1 MKVLNILS
9 ILTAAGS
16 AIASKCH
23 PYYDCCKGCQTIL
36 TDEEGNWGSENGQW
50 CFVDEKKC
58 ESVLGTC
65 KFEAIG
71 YPCCSHCDVILTDD
85 DGNWGAENG
94 QWCGIPENCGSTEP
108 STNQSVAPTENF
120 FDNELYISPNYVK
133 EIESTIPDLSPEL
146 QAKAKNV
153 EKVSSA
159 VWLAYEGAPNDVAPH
174 LKAAGSKTVTFI
186 LYMIPTRDC
195 NSLASAGGVSDLDK
209 YKGYVDKIANT
220 IKKFPESKVVMVIE
234 PDTLGNLITGETEA
248 CKNVHTLHKQALAYA
263 ANVFGNMSNVSAYL
277 DAAHSKW
284 LGWAADKVA
293 AVVKEILDNAPNA
306 NIRGFS
312 TNVSNYMPIEA
323 EYEYHQKLH
332 DALEEVGIKD
342 KRFIVDTGRSGVD
355 VREEFDVNQTWCN
368 LIYAGLGEPS
378 RGSPDPEN
386 MPLLDAFMWLKPPGE
401 ADGSDT
407 GSRADPVCGR
417 EDSFPGSPD
426 AGSWFG
432 EYFASMLEK
441 SPFYSDDTVEPSEPS
456 TPTNSTEPAESTP
469 GSSVAPTENF
479 FDNELYISP
488 NYVKEIEST
497 IPDLSPELQ
506 AKAKNVEKVSSAVWL
521 AYEGAPNDVA
531 PHLKAAGSKTVTFI
545 LYMIPT
551 RDCNSLASAGGVS
564 DLDKYKGYVDKIAN
578 TIKKFPESKVV
589 MVIEP
594 DTLGNLITGET
605 EACKNV
611 HTLHKQALAYAA
623 NVFGNMSNVS
633 AYLDAAHSKWL
644 GWAADKVAAVV
655 KEILD
660 NAPNANIRGFSTNVS
675 NYMPIEAEYEY
686 HQKLHDA
693 LEEVGI
699 KDKRFIVDTGRSGVD
714 VREEFDVNQTWCNL
728 IYAGLGEPSRGSPD
742 PENMPLL
749 DAFMWLKPPGE
760 ADGSDTGSRADPVCG
775 REDSFPGSPDAG
787 SWFGEYFASMLEKSP
802 FYSDDTVEPSEPSTP
817 TNSTE
822 PAEST
827 PGSSVAPTENFFD
840 NELYISPNYVKEIES
855 TIPDLSPELQAKAK
869 NVEKVSSAVW
879 LAYEGAPNDVAPHL
893 KAAGSK
899 TVTFILYMIPTRD
912 CNSLAS
918 AGGVSDLDKYK
929 GYVDKIANTIKKFPE
944 SKVVMVIEPDTLG
957 NLITGETEACKNV
970 HTLHKQALAY
980 AANVFGNMSNVSA
993 YLDAAHSKWLGWAA
1007 DKVAAVVKEI
1017 LDNAPNANIRGFST
1031 NVSNYMPI
1039 EAEYEYHQKL
1049 HDALEEVGIK
1059 DKRFIVDTG
1068 RSGVDVR
1075 EEFDVNQT
1083 WCNLIYAGL
1092 GEPSRGSP
1100 DPENMPLLDAFMWL
1114 KPPGEA
1120 DGSDTGSR
1128 ADPVCG
1134 REDSFPG
1141 SPDAGSWFGEYF
1153 ASMLEKSPFYSD
1165 DTVEPSEQS
1174 TPTSSTE
1181 SAEPTSQTSSCKFEE
1196 IGYSC
1201 CSHCDVVYTDEDGDW
1216 GTEDGKWCGIPE
1228 NCKGYACA
1236 VNYYIYLHE
1245 HMISC
1250 VHVDIYSTCDRR
1262 KFKNKDTYLA
1272 FLDLKKVYDSVPIFN
1287 VLMKTHHLGKQRLRL
1302 IRKMNLRKLET
1313 TYNST
1318 LSILILHAIYG
1329 YKFDARVAKA
1339 VNMIEY
1345 SCPYC
1350 FRKNKS
1356 STDSNSCNE
1365 EYSINNNNN
1374 NNRNNISIG
1383 ENCVNNSNF
1392 LNNDFFLGGNLRLSL
1407 QKLCL
1412 GLVFDKDCYK
1422 RKLTRNINAEL
1433 HTSEGEDQNFFQK
1446 KLLCILDNLE
1456 EDFEIRITEIQYL
1469 KSYRST

>member
-355 VREEFDVNQTWCN
+355 VREEFNVNQTWCN

-456 TPTNSTEPAESTP
+456 TPTNSTEPAEST
-469 GSSVAPTENF
+469 
-479 FDNELYISP
+479 
-488 NYVKEIEST
+488 
-497 IPDLSPELQ
+497 
-506 AKAKNVEKVSSAVWL
+506 
-521 AYEGAPNDVA
+521 
-531 PHLKAAGSKTVTFI
+531 
-545 LYMIPT
+545 
-551 RDCNSLASAGGVS
+551 
-564 DLDKYKGYVDKIAN
+564 
-578 TIKKFPESKVV
+578 
-589 MVIEP
+589 
-594 DTLGNLITGET
+594 
-605 EACKNV
+605 
-611 HTLHKQALAYAA
+611 
-623 NVFGNMSNVS
+623 
-633 AYLDAAHSKWL
+633 
-644 GWAADKVAAVV
+644 
-655 KEILD
+655 
-660 NAPNANIRGFSTNVS
+660 
-675 NYMPIEAEYEY
+675 
-686 HQKLHDA
+686 
-693 LEEVGI
+693 
-699 KDKRFIVDTGRSGVD
+699 
-714 VREEFDVNQTWCNL
+714 
-728 IYAGLGEPSRGSPD
+728 
-742 PENMPLL
+742 
-749 DAFMWLKPPGE
+749 
-760 ADGSDTGSRADPVCG
+760 
-775 REDSFPGSPDAG
+775 
-787 SWFGEYFASMLEKSP
+787 
-802 FYSDDTVEPSEPSTP
+802 
-817 TNSTE
+817 
-822 PAEST
+822 
-827 PGSSVAPTENFFD
+827 
-840 NELYISPNYVKEIES
+840 
-855 TIPDLSPELQAKAK
+855 
-869 NVEKVSSAVW
+869 
-879 LAYEGAPNDVAPHL
+879 
-893 KAAGSK
+893 
-899 TVTFILYMIPTRD
+899 
-912 CNSLAS
+912 
-918 AGGVSDLDKYK
+918 
-929 GYVDKIANTIKKFPE
+929 
-944 SKVVMVIEPDTLG
+944 
-957 NLITGETEACKNV
+957 
-970 HTLHKQALAY
+970 
-980 AANVFGNMSNVSA
+980 
-993 YLDAAHSKWLGWAA
+993 
-1007 DKVAAVVKEI
+1007 
-1017 LDNAPNANIRGFST
+1017 
-1031 NVSNYMPI
+1031 
-1039 EAEYEYHQKL
+1039 
-1049 HDALEEVGIK
+1049 
-1059 DKRFIVDTG
+1059 
-1068 RSGVDVR
+1068 
-1075 EEFDVNQT
+1075 
-1083 WCNLIYAGL
+1083 
-1092 GEPSRGSP
+1092 
-1100 DPENMPLLDAFMWL
+1100 
-1114 KPPGEA
+1114 
-1120 DGSDTGSR
+1120 
-1128 ADPVCG
+1128 
-1134 REDSFPG
+1134 
-1141 SPDAGSWFGEYF
+1141 
-1153 ASMLEKSPFYSD
+1153 
-1165 DTVEPSEQS
+1165 
-1174 TPTSSTE
+1174 
-1181 SAEPTSQTSSCKFEE
+1181 SQTSSCKFEE

-1228 NCKGYACA
+1228 NC
-1236 VNYYIYLHE
+1236 
-1245 HMISC
+1245 S
-1250 VHVDIYSTCDRR
+1250 
-1262 KFKNKDTYLA
+1262 
-1272 FLDLKKVYDSVPIFN
+1272 
-1287 VLMKTHHLGKQRLRL
+1287 
-1302 IRKMNLRKLET
+1302 
-1313 TYNST
+1313 
-1318 LSILILHAIYG
+1318 
-1329 YKFDARVAKA
+1329 
-1339 VNMIEY
+1339 
-1345 SCPYC
+1345 
-1350 FRKNKS
+1350 
-1356 STDSNSCNE
+1356 
-1365 EYSINNNNN
+1365 
-1374 NNRNNISIG
+1374 
-1383 ENCVNNSNF
+1383 
-1392 LNNDFFLGGNLRLSL
+1392 
-1407 QKLCL
+1407 
-1412 GLVFDKDCYK
+1412 
-1422 RKLTRNINAEL
+1422 
-1433 HTSEGEDQNFFQK
+1433 
-1446 KLLCILDNLE
+1446 
-1456 EDFEIRITEIQYL
+1456 
-1469 KSYRST
+1469 